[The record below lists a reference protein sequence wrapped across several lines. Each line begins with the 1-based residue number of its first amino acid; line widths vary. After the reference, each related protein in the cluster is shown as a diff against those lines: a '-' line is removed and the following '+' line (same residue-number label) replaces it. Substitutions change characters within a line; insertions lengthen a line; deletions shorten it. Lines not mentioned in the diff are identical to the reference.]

1 MTTTEES
8 TPTPAGT
15 SAGGPA
21 PVRAVDVLRAH
32 IRDVP
37 DFPKPGVIFKDIAPL
52 LTTPAAFAVVIDAL
66 ADTVDGHGA
75 TVVAAIE
82 ARGFLLAAPVAYR
95 LGVGVVP
102 IRKQG
107 KLPGETISRTYDLE
121 YGTATLEVQT
131 DAFRPGDRV
140 LLVDD
145 VLATGGTALA
155 TAELVRQSGAEV
167 AGLAVLMELMF
178 LSGRDRLAPLAI
190 SSIMEV

>member
-1 MTTTEES
+1 MTTTE
-8 TPTPAGT
+8 PTPMTAAT
-15 SAGGPA
+15 STSTGVPG
-21 PVRAVDVLRAH
+21 RAADVLRAH
-32 IRDVP
+32 VRDVP
-37 DFPKPGVIFKDIAPL
+37 DFPKPGVIFKDITPL
-52 LTTPAAFAVVIDAL
+52 LMTPAAFAVVIDAL
-66 ADTVDGHGA
+66 AETADGHGA

-102 IRKQG
+102 VRKQG
-107 KLPGETISRTYDLE
+107 KLPGATISRSYDLE

-167 AGLAVLMELMF
+167 VGLAVLMEIMF
-178 LSGRDRLAPLAI
+178 LLGRDRLVPLAI